1 MRHTKKYLGLCALSL
16 LAACQSAPPPPGVKI
31 GKPYNVNGTT
41 YYPEYDATY
50 DETGLASWYGPGFH
64 GNRTANGEKFDTHDL
79 TAAHPT
85 LPMPSLVRVTN
96 LENGKTLVV
105 RINDRGPFA
114 RGRIIDLSK
123 ESAKRLGVK
132 GLSKVRVQYLVPESD
147 QYIAAVAEGRRIDM
161 FAYNEQVEAGKEST
175 ILAATAPSSQSF
187 IVESTHN
194 QASSSDTVVNA
205 APIVSVSNSDLPAQT
220 PPRTSGG
227 GLIVSQA
234 WAGESVRKPAA
245 PVRAQEV
252 VLSSDSEQLAPVEL
266 VQPSQPVAKA
276 VAKPSGKGY
285 FVQVGSFSQQA
296 NAEKMKSHI
305 APIAESKV
313 AMVEV
318 GGHNWW
324 RLRAG
329 PFENDGAAQEALEKI
344 RASGATDAR
353 ILME

>member
-1 MRHTKKYLGLCALSL
+1 MQLTKRTIGLCALSL
-16 LAACQSAPPPPGVKI
+16 LAACQSAPPPAGVKI
-31 GKPYNVNGTT
+31 GKPYSVNGTT
-41 YYPEYDATY
+41 YYPEYDPTY

-123 ESAKRLGVK
+123 ECAGKLGVR
-132 GLSKVRVQYLVPESD
+132 GLSKVRVQYLAKESE

-161 FAYNEQVEAGKEST
+161 FAYNDQVESDKAST
-175 ILAATAPSSQSF
+175 ILAATAPSDQTF
-187 IVESTHN
+187 IVESTQN
-194 QASSSDTVVNA
+194 QSQPGDTVVNA
-205 APIVSVSNSDLPAQT
+205 APIISVSNTDLPAKNE
-220 PPRTSGG
+220 PRGG
-227 GLIVSQA
+227 VLVSQA
-234 WAGESVRKPAA
+234 WADDKVPPPPASSA
-245 PVRAQEV
+245 AREV
-252 VLSSDSEQLAPVEL
+252 VLKSNNLPPPPSEEKQAP
-266 VQPSQPVAKA
+266 AKI
-276 VAKPSGKGY
+276 GKGY
-285 FVQVGSFSQQA
+285 FVQVGSFSQQI
-296 NAEKMKSHI
+296 NAEKMQRHI
-305 APIAESKV
+305 ASIAEAYIAV
-313 AMVEV
+313 VEV

-329 PFENDGAAQEALEKI
+329 PFEDNHDAQEALVRI
-344 RASGATDAR
+344 RAAGASDAR